1 MPTIAGVSS
10 QLKASTLGN
19 YLQPVYESV
28 QKAPFFQY
36 SWDQYLG
43 PTIAI
48 PMLDN
53 LSKVFELR
61 ETPSQ
66 YAAVMNKFQT
76 GS

>member
-1 MPTIAGVSS
+1 VSP
-10 QLKASTLGN
+10 QLKASTLGS
-19 YLQPVYESV
+19 YLQPVYQSV
-28 QKAPFFQY
+28 EKAPYFQY

-53 LSKVFELR
+53 LSKVFELS

-66 YAAVMNKFQT
+66 FAAVMNKYQA